1 MFGERKHENFADGSL
16 FDDNLLEQ
24 MCYGLDEDSL
34 EKHEQ
39 MFGCSSEKMKLCHD
53 ELGKSLNISQSS
65 LLSHFCGAS
74 FSIVI
79 K

>member
-1 MFGERKHENFADGSL
+1 MFSTRKHENFADDSL
-16 FDDNLLEQ
+16 FDDDLLEQ
-24 MCYGLDEDSL
+24 MCYGLDEDYS
-34 EKHEQ
+34 EKHEE
-39 MFGCSSEKMKLCHD
+39 MFGGSSEKIKLCPD
-53 ELGKSLNISQSS
+53 EVGKSLNISQSS